1 MCERAGDIGYLGGD
15 RCRLI
20 DTICSIIEH
29 DLCGRCPHSG
39 RNGTEKLVAFVNII
53 PYIIYAIPKSAVSQ

>member
-1 MCERAGDIGYLGGD
+1 MCERAGDIGHLGGD

-29 DLCGRCPHSG
+29 DLCGRCPHSEH
-39 RNGTEKLVAFVNII
+39 NGTEKLVAFV
-53 PYIIYAIPKSAVSQ
+53 P